1 MQQLSEAKRKNL
13 IVEFAAYNTCEIN
26 SYIIVTFKPDTNNE
40 TKHALVKHIKQYYND
55 VIATH
60 FSMTNERLYIEYDDW
75 QILPRYVAF

>member
-26 SYIIVTFKPDTNNE
+26 SYIIVTFKADTNNK
-40 TKHALVKHIKQYYND
+40 TKHKLVKHIKQNYDD

-60 FSMTNERLYIEYDDW
+60 FSTTNERLYIEYDDW
-75 QILPRYVAF
+75 EILPKYIAF